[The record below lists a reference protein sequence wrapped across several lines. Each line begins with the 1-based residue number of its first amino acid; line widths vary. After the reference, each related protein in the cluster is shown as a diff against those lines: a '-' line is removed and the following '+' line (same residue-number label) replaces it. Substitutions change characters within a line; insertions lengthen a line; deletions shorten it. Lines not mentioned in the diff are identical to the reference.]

1 MKVAQSISVAAMVFA
16 SAALAQDAGQS
27 PFDDPG
33 RGKLIAE
40 TWCAS
45 CHLVSA
51 DEHRPALADV
61 PPFTAIARRLPK
73 DADVLV
79 AFIIDPHPP
88 MPNLGLSRQDIRD
101 VLAYVATLK

>member
-16 SAALAQDAGQS
+16 SSALAQDAGRS
-27 PFDDPG
+27 PFDDPV

-45 CHLVSA
+45 CHLVAA
-51 DEHRPALADV
+51 DESRPALADV
-61 PPFTAIARRLPK
+61 PPFTAIARRLPN
-73 DADVLV
+73 DADVLA